1 MAGSGRRFVLEA
13 IFLACLAV
21 AAGLADLTTS
31 QIIGVMALG
40 WVVTVVIE
48 LVSWRLAV
56 RHPAVVA
63 VPQPLVEPEAVEITP
78 GPGPIAT
85 PDDAP
90 QPQPVHEPEQ
100 ERRKRGLFRRAPREE
115 EPAPVEEP
123 VEPPRHVRLI
133 ERSDDEDT
141 GTHDTTPEQR
151 AEDA

>member
-40 WVVTVVIE
+40 WVVTVLIE

-63 VPQPLVEPEAVEITP
+63 VSEPLVEAEVAPGPEPMSAPVEEPEPQAAVEP
-78 GPGPIAT
+78 
-85 PDDAP
+85 
-90 QPQPVHEPEQ
+90 EPAG
-100 ERRKRGLFRRAPREE
+100 RKRGLFRRAPREE

-123 VEPPRHVRLI
+123 VEQPRHVRLI

-141 GTHDTTPEQR
+141 GTNDTTPEQQ
-151 AEDA
+151 AEGA